1 MSSHRSKAGFSW
13 LLKMAYRDGKA
24 SSRKLFLFIASI
36 VLGIAAVVSIQ
47 SFSTNLKRNIALQSK
62 SLMGADYIIDSDQLP
77 TEKVFGIIDSL
88 GGAEAR
94 EISFA
99 SMAAFPGKQ
108 GTKLMQVRGIE
119 GGFPFYGEIET
130 TPAQAGRNF
139 KKSSVALVDATVM
152 LQLGLE
158 IGDSVKIGNAR
169 LKIGGALNNV
179 PGSSSIFSSI
189 APPLLVP
196 FSAIDESGLVQT
208 GSRIDYKYYFTASED
223 LDMEKFDEELDPILD
238 ANEAD
243 LDTHLSTSR
252 RLGRR
257 YENFAKFLNLVAF
270 IALLLGCVG
279 IASAIHIYIKEKV
292 ASIAILKC
300 LGASRKQSFQIFL
313 IQVIIIGL
321 IGSVIGT
328 LLGLGLQEF
337 FPYLLQDLLPVEL
350 DLQISP
356 LVILTGIILG
366 VSMSVLF
373 ALYPLLKTL
382 DISPLQTLRMQQSAG
397 SNKRYKFLVSLA
409 VIIFIW
415 IFAFWLLD
423 NWLYAIWFVLGLA
436 VTFTILSGFAAL
448 IMKLVKKYFPKNWG
462 FPVRQSILNLY
473 RPQNQTL
480 ILILAIGIGTFL
492 ISTLYFTRDLLLAQ
506 TTLESKQNTPNMIL
520 LDVQSEQKE
529 QVKRVIDSS
538 DLELLEDIPI
548 VTMRVIELKGRST
561 NEIRN
566 DTSSTI
572 NNWVLDHEFRTTYRD
587 SLSETEEILEGYWKS
602 KYTGEGAVPI
612 SISDNLAED
621 AEASIGDR
629 MIFNVQGVQ
638 LETEV
643 ASIRSVDWSNM
654 QINFSILFPTGVLED
669 APQFRVM
676 TTRVQDD
683 NTSAKLQQQLV
694 KKFPNVT
701 IIDLRQVL
709 KVVEEILGKISWLI
723 NFMAFFSILTG
734 IIVLIGAVRTSKY
747 QRIRESVLLRTLG
760 AKNAQILKIL
770 GLEYLFLGIL
780 GSMSGIL
787 LSFISSYLIGYF
799 LFDTTFIP
807 SWIPFLVVFPAI
819 TALVVIIGLV
829 NSYSV
834 VKSPP
839 LAVLR
844 KELG

>member
-1 MSSHRSKAGFSW
+1 MSSKRSSAGFPW
-13 LLKMAYRDGKA
+13 LMKMALRDGKA

-47 SFSTNLKRNIALQSK
+47 SFSANLKRNISLQSK
-62 SLMGADYIIDSDQLP
+62 SLMGADYIIDSDKLP
-77 TEKVFGIIDSL
+77 TEKVYGIIDSL

-99 SMAAFPGKQ
+99 SMASFPEKN

-130 TPAQAGRNF
+130 TPAQAAKNF
-139 KKSSVALVDATVM
+139 KEFDVALVDATVM
-152 LQLGLE
+152 LQLGLKV
-158 IGDSVKIGNAR
+158 GDVVKIGNTS
-169 LKIGGALNNV
+169 LEIGGALNNV
-179 PGSSSIFSSI
+179 PGSSSVFSSI

-196 FSAIDESGLVQT
+196 FSAIEKSGLVQT
-208 GSRIDYKYYFTASED
+208 GSRIDYRYYFTAPEN
-223 LDMEKFDEELDPILD
+223 LDMEKFDEKLDPILD
-238 ANEAD
+238 ANDAD
-243 LDTHLSTSR
+243 LDTHLSTSQ

-328 LLGLGLQEF
+328 LLGLGLQEL
-337 FPYLLQDLLPVEL
+337 FPYLLQDLLPVEI

-356 LVILTGIILG
+356 VVIITGIILG

-373 ALYPLLKTL
+373 ALYPLLTTL

-397 SNKRYKFLVSLA
+397 SNKKYKILVSVA

-415 IFAFWLLD
+415 VFAFWLLD
-423 NWLYAIWFVLGLA
+423 NWLYAIWFVLGLSI
-436 VTFTILSGFAAL
+436 TFAILSGFAAL
-448 IMKLVKKYFPKNWG
+448 IMKLLKRYFPKNWG
-462 FPVRQSILNLY
+462 FPARQSVLNLY

-506 TTLESKQNTPNMIL
+506 TTLESQQNTPNMIL
-520 LDVQSEQKE
+520 LDVQSEQKDE
-529 QVKRVIDSS
+529 VKQVIDSS
-538 DLELLEDIPI
+538 NLELLQNIPI
-548 VTMRVIELKGRST
+548 VTMRVIELKGRSA
-561 NEIRN
+561 NEIRE

-572 NNWVLDHEFRTTYRD
+572 NNWVLDHEFRTTYRH
-587 SLSETEEILEGYWKS
+587 SLSEGEEILEGKWKANF
-602 KYTGEGAVPI
+602 TGEGIIPI

-621 AEASIGDR
+621 AQAAIGDKI
-629 MIFNVQGVQ
+629 IFNVQGVQ
-638 LETEV
+638 LVTEV
-643 ASIRSVDWSNM
+643 ASIRKVDWSNM

-669 APQFRVM
+669 APQFTVM
-676 TTRVQDD
+676 TTRVEDD
-683 NTSAKLQQQLV
+683 NASAQLQQKLV
-694 KKFPNVT
+694 QQFPNVT

-760 AKNAQILKIL
+760 AKNRQILKIL

-780 GSMSGIL
+780 GSLSGIL
-787 LSFISSYLIGYF
+787 LSFISSFLIGYF
-799 LFDTTFIP
+799 LFDTTFTP
-807 SWIPFLVVFPAI
+807 SMIPFFVVFPAI
-819 TALVVIIGLV
+819 TALVVIIGLA

>member
-1 MSSHRSKAGFSW
+1 MSSKRSSAGFPW
-13 LLKMAYRDGKA
+13 LMKMALRDGKA

-47 SFSTNLKRNIALQSK
+47 SFSANLKRNISLQSK
-62 SLMGADYIIDSDQLP
+62 SLMGADYIIDSDKLP
-77 TEKVFGIIDSL
+77 TEKVYGIIDSL

-99 SMAAFPGKQ
+99 SMASFPEKN

-130 TPAQAGRNF
+130 TPAQAAKNF
-139 KKSSVALVDATVM
+139 KEFDVALVDATVM
-152 LQLGLE
+152 LQLGLKV
-158 IGDSVKIGNAR
+158 GDVVKIGNTS
-169 LKIGGALNNV
+169 LEIGGALNNV
-179 PGSSSIFSSI
+179 PGSSSVFSSI

-196 FSAIDESGLVQT
+196 FSAIEKSGLVQT
-208 GSRIDYKYYFTASED
+208 GSRIDYRYYFTAPEN
-223 LDMEKFDEELDPILD
+223 LDMEKFDEKLDPILD
-238 ANEAD
+238 ANDAD
-243 LDTHLSTSR
+243 LDTHLSTSQ

-328 LLGLGLQEF
+328 LLGLGLQEL
-337 FPYLLQDLLPVEL
+337 FPYLLQDLLPVEI

-356 LVILTGIILG
+356 VVIITGIMLG

-373 ALYPLLKTL
+373 ALYPLLTTL

-397 SNKRYKFLVSLA
+397 SNKKYKVLVSVA

-415 IFAFWLLD
+415 VFAFWLLD

-436 VTFTILSGFAAL
+436 ITFAILSGFAAL
-448 IMKLVKKYFPKNWG
+448 IMKLLKRYFPKNWG
-462 FPVRQSILNLY
+462 FPARQSVLNLY

-506 TTLESKQNTPNMIL
+506 TTLESQQNTPNMIL
-520 LDVQSEQKE
+520 LDVQSEQKDE
-529 QVKRVIDSS
+529 VKQVIDSS
-538 DLELLEDIPI
+538 NLVLLQNIPI
-548 VTMRVIELKGRST
+548 VTMRVIELKGRSA
-561 NEIRN
+561 NEIRE

-587 SLSETEEILEGYWKS
+587 SLAEGEEILGGKWKANF
-602 KYTGEGAVPI
+602 TGDGPIPI

-621 AEASIGDR
+621 AEAAIGDKI
-629 MIFNVQGVQ
+629 IFNVQGVQ
-638 LETEV
+638 LVTEV
-643 ASIRSVDWSNM
+643 ASIRKVDWSNM

-669 APQFRVM
+669 APQFTVM
-676 TTRVQDD
+676 TTRVEDD
-683 NTSAKLQQQLV
+683 NASAQLQQKLV
-694 KKFPNVT
+694 QQFPNVT

-723 NFMAFFSILTG
+723 NFMAFFSIFTG

-760 AKNAQILKIL
+760 AKNRQILKIL

-780 GSMSGIL
+780 GSLSGIL
-787 LSFISSYLIGYF
+787 LSFISSFLIGYF
-799 LFDTTFIP
+799 LFDTTFTP
-807 SWIPFLVVFPAI
+807 SMIPFFVVFPAI
-819 TALVVIIGLV
+819 TALVVIIGLA

>member
-1 MSSHRSKAGFSW
+1 MSSERSGAGFPW
-13 LLKMAYRDGKA
+13 LMKMALRDGKA

-47 SFSTNLKRNIALQSK
+47 SFSANLKRNISLQSK
-62 SLMGADYIIDSDQLP
+62 SLMGADYIIDSDKLP
-77 TEKVFGIIDSL
+77 TEKVYGIIDSL

-99 SMAAFPGKQ
+99 SMASFPGKQ

-130 TPAQAGRNF
+130 TPAQAGKNF
-139 KKSSVALVDATVM
+139 KEFDVALVDATVM

-158 IGDSVKIGNAR
+158 IGDVVKIGNTS
-169 LKIGGALNNV
+169 LEIGGALNNV

-196 FSAIDESGLVQT
+196 FSAIEKSDLVQT
-208 GSRIDYKYYFTASED
+208 GSRVDYRYYFTAPEN
-223 LDMEKFDEELDPILD
+223 LDMEKFDEKLDPILD
-238 ANEAD
+238 ANDAD
-243 LDTHLSTSR
+243 LDTHLSTSQ

-328 LLGLGLQEF
+328 LLGLGLQEL
-337 FPYLLQDLLPVEL
+337 FPYLLQDLLPVEI

-356 LVILTGIILG
+356 VVIITGIILG

-373 ALYPLLKTL
+373 ALYPLLTTL

-397 SNKRYKFLVSLA
+397 SNKKYKILVSVA

-423 NWLYAIWFVLGLA
+423 NWLYAIWFVLGLSI
-436 VTFTILSGFAAL
+436 TFAILSGFAAL
-448 IMKLVKKYFPKNWG
+448 IMKLLKRYFPKNWG
-462 FPVRQSILNLY
+462 FPARQSVLNLY

-506 TTLESKQNTPNMIL
+506 TTLESQQNTPNMIL
-520 LDVQSEQKE
+520 LDVQSEQIDE
-529 QVKRVIDSS
+529 VKQVIDSS
-538 DLELLEDIPI
+538 NLELLQNIPI
-548 VTMRVIELKGRST
+548 VTMRVIELKGRSA
-561 NEIRN
+561 NEIRE

-587 SLSETEEILEGYWKS
+587 SLAEGEEILDGKWKANF
-602 KYTGEGAVPI
+602 TGDGPIPI

-621 AEASIGDR
+621 AEAAIGDKI
-629 MIFNVQGVQ
+629 IFNVQGVQ
-638 LETEV
+638 LVTEV
-643 ASIRSVDWSNM
+643 ASIRKVDWSNM
-654 QINFSILFPTGVLED
+654 KINFSILFPTGVLED
-669 APQFRVM
+669 APQFTVM
-676 TTRVQDD
+676 TTRVEDD
-683 NTSAKLQQQLV
+683 HASAQLQQKLV
-694 KKFPNVT
+694 QQFPNVT

-760 AKNAQILKIL
+760 AKNRQILKIL

-780 GSMSGIL
+780 GSLSGIL
-787 LSFISSYLIGYF
+787 LSFISSFLIGYF
-799 LFDTTFIP
+799 LFDTTFTP
-807 SWIPFLVVFPAI
+807 SMIPFFVVFPAI
-819 TALVVIIGLV
+819 TALVVIIGLA